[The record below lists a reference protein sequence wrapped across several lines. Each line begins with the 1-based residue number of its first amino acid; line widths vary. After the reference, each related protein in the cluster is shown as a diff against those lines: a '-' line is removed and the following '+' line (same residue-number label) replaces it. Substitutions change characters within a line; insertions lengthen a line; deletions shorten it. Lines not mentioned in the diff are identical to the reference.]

1 MPMSYEQRLELLK
14 KAREAKALNTEKRK
28 QEKLANPTKMGR
40 PPKAK
45 VEERT
50 LHIPETEPEP
60 EIVSDNEPEIVE
72 EITYEKIKK
81 PKKKIV
87 RKKIIQEYESD
98 SASEEEEIVTY
109 VKPRREPK
117 ITARIERP
125 ERDPE
130 PPRMR
135 PEERQPPP
143 VTLTKNPF
151 FSY

>member
-1 MPMSYEQRLELLK
+1 MPLSYEQRLELLK
-14 KAREAKALNTEKRK
+14 KAREAKKLKGDARK
-28 QEKLANPTKMGR
+28 QEKIDNPPPRGR
-40 PPKAK
+40 PKK
-45 VEERT
+45 VVEERT
-50 LHIPETEPEP
+50 LHIPETQPEP

-98 SASEEEEIVTY
+98 SGSEEEEIVTY

-117 ITARIERP
+117 ISSRIERP

-130 PPRMR
+130 PPRIR